1 MTRSIFASMARALVL
16 LTFAIA
22 GHVLAA
28 NRVIVG
34 STDGNLSVTQDGG
47 AAYSIPIKLPPGT
60 SGMEPKIALT
70 YSSRA
75 GKSPYGFGW
84 NLTGLTLIQRSTRNL
99 ADDGI
104 VRGVAFNEHDG
115 LMLDGERLVMVVD
128 NRKSAK
134 PADRFVEFRTRTD
147 SYTRIRAYDWTPAG
161 PLKFVAN
168 TRPGLTLSFGST
180 ANSRVAGKGG
190 AGVPMMWLCDRVEDQ
205 AGNYMVFSYLAEA
218 ATMDYQI
225 KKIEYTGN
233 LKAAMLP
240 YAAVDFEYEDL
251 ATPYEVRF
259 LEGEAIPARKRLKR
273 IHSRYGMQYLR
284 TYTPTYDAATELGSN
299 FFFLKALTETGY
311 ETGAT
316 PAQGSSTSF
325 RPLNFSYTHA
335 VPQWAQRPWLGDD
348 FADLPS
354 LGRLAEGFRAVR
366 VNKGGK
372 SYQAVVYRLAVGGK
386 EIAGAYYFDPANG
399 RWDRLAGANGK
410 TYAPPVI
417 TADQEG
423 MASPVA
429 WADING
435 DGMEDML
442 VSGLSPA
449 LDGTYISSDGG
460 WERVAALPIAIRGG
474 SLASS
479 GIALIKRDGAI
490 SLGWHRQ
497 VGAGAPLSG
506 MVTLAGAAWQKSKL
520 PAPPHPLR
528 GDASA
533 PDLDRV
539 YALDVDCDG
548 NSELVYLHPGS
559 AGGVAVYAPTAA
571 KWEKMAASFVPTF
584 GTVPAHEAVQ
594 AVGTDGQCQRL
605 MAAYQTFGQAPFR
618 SGLIASA
625 NGWQS
630 DAAVPPVLFWRTKS
644 DVGEQ
649 VASVADVD
657 GDGQPDIFAHGRSA
671 TERYA
676 YLNQGASWVSDP
688 SFAPP
693 VTLLGD
699 PKRRRG
705 VFQTLTVANSMGTAQ
720 RRLMMFAGGGA
731 KLSTPLIFARASGG
745 KWEEIGDYRLPATI
759 NIAAFDKIDLGI
771 RFVDINGDGYP
782 DIVSAV
788 RKVSGIESKAWIF
801 DPKGSTK
808 WTEKPEFALP
818 EPLSA
823 EDFSDTGALLID
835 VNGDGLT
842 DLLVSREKVQIRYGM
857 APIVTLESAAYINCT
872 KMKQAPCQTGK
883 GIWQKNVL
891 PGLVPTLPFSREGF
905 GPYGVRAIDVNGDG
919 LTDLVYSSLVEREA
933 AVQPVPP
940 PGGNPQDP
948 PPPPPSPYELMA
960 TTFLNDGGKTWK
972 ADAAYALTQPIA
984 RQVLCPKKP
993 GFDFG
998 PPPNPLPPNPLCGN
1012 FQDDETFQNV
1022 QTMDTRLEFLDINAD
1037 RLPDI
1042 LYHYRT
1048 FEQVLM
1054 DDVWQIREKIAS
1066 GALINTGSGWVDD
1079 ARFTPPA
1086 RIDSEVTFLDVNAK
1100 QVFFIDLNAD
1110 GIPDFIYALK
1120 GSSRVFLGTGA
1131 GWTPAN
1137 KWFAL
1142 PDIAVGG
1149 GRGDLGLRFFDVNG
1163 DGLLDL
1169 VYSRTGGAHAG
1180 SGVYTNTGTSWA
1192 EGAPNMIPPVA
1203 FTEDGLGDIGVRPLD
1218 VNGDGL
1224 VDLIQ
1229 FFARSGGVNDRS
1241 VFVNEAGKPGLLNRV
1256 VNGLGLVTT
1265 VSFQSYLSYDGLQ
1278 AAKTAESGAAE
1289 AIVCKLPHSFV
1300 GCESSYPV
1308 IHALLPGY
1316 VVTNLETTG
1325 AGVERRTRA
1334 YTYSGY
1340 RVNVQSGRSLGFS
1353 IQETL
1358 DTQRQR
1364 IIRNEFSQT
1373 EGLVGQLMSSLT
1385 LQLYEGK
1392 DVAIASSVSGWA
1404 VEQTGGLPHPD
1415 GNPGFRPA
1423 ILRALLKDRRVTSAD
1438 LLGKTL
1444 NDQVDRLGYDRFGNT
1459 VLLESRYAD
1468 ESGMRTETSFGQESE
1483 VRWIFGRP
1491 TASTVTYFAK
1501 GTPAI
1506 SRSSEFGYDPVTA
1519 LQTREV
1525 SFKGTQHQLVTG
1537 IERDVFGNKTKV
1549 MVASREDGTR
1559 VQASEYDTRGRF
1571 IRTARDAL
1579 DHASSF
1585 VYHEPSGVV
1594 LRKTDPNGAVVVAS
1608 FDGLQVADSNM
1619 SAAGLATT
1627 YKSGNVNSVD
1637 AQEYSYWSIKQVGD
1651 MQAQLSLMDS
1661 LGRTRRKIYF
1671 VESTPGQ
1678 ARTDCDQYSRY
1689 ASSSNGLRAVVSDI
1703 RYDRLGRV
1711 SHTTSPRFCDS
1722 NAPVTVKRFSYDDL
1736 DRVTLTRNPDGA
1748 EQQTVYSGREMTT
1761 IDAAGRRSTVTK
1773 DARGRV
1779 LLARDAMGGQVHYTY
1794 DAYGNALVLT
1804 DPSGQ
1809 KIINFYDQAGNK
1821 SSTTDPASGLWKF
1834 KSSAFGELL
1843 SQTDPRGS
1851 EVKMSFDSAGRIRTR
1866 QAANATYTWVYDNC
1880 EFGKGRLCSV
1890 VTAGGESR
1898 SYRYDETGNR
1908 VRTTVRVDKD
1918 AVSTDVTFDRHGRAV
1933 NIAYSTGISVENFYN
1948 QVGALKKVSM
1958 SEAGA
1963 GKVLAEALEFDEVGR
1978 VRAELLGNGMRR
1990 STEYTTDSNRLKSVS
2005 VMSHGEVVQ
2014 DLRLSH
2020 DAVGNITSRTDKP
2033 SMLDETFGYDELSRL
2048 TSVSTQG
2055 HEKMAVA
2062 FDASGNIRNKSGVG
2076 NYEYCKQAEAT
2087 RLCAVGEGPAAKSLA
2102 YDPSG
2107 NVVSY
2112 GDRTLEFNAENRV
2125 SAIERKRNAGVRLNY
2140 SEFVYGADGQLVQHE
2155 SRQGAVKFK
2164 ASYLGEVELLREE
2177 FAPPFL
2183 RTPER
2188 TRVRHHVAG
2197 PSGVIGFFEKTFLH
2211 HPMQFSSPFYANL
2224 LRITPERT
2232 TAQKD
2237 GGFSYFIKD
2246 HLSSLTALADGA
2258 GKVVERFAY
2267 DAWGK
2272 RIKAGGGGPYSSVR
2286 TGFSSHEQLDDLELV
2301 HMQGRIYS
2309 PELGRFMSPDV
2320 VVQFPLNTQS
2330 FNRYAYVLNNP
2341 LRFIDPSGFDLWG
2354 DIVGGLGDV
2363 LGGVLD
2369 VADAIFGKPM
2379 RWVGEQLSQAG
2390 QWIEKNWRVIVVI
2403 AVAIAAPYLL
2413 PAMSAIALGA
2423 VTGAIVG
2430 GLSAA
2435 LYGGNIDDVLRGAAL
2450 GAITGAITGG
2460 VAQHYG
2466 PTYSFGRVVSEG
2478 AAGGIS
2484 AQIRGGNFSE
2494 GFNFAFAMAAVTYA
2508 NQEMRNDQ
2516 IKGSSQPRSADDSRT
2531 NLSPR
2536 GKYSKGMFGDGQK
2549 LGGTRLEPNT
2559 LDCSGGTFGGCQMDE
2574 GMIGK
2579 WKYEKGSFQ
2588 DSVVESFAGPHDWLI
2603 DKTGGYYDN
2612 GFGKRFG
2619 NFFGDT
2625 AYPGIMLVPAAYFA
2639 APAFV
2644 PVQAREEM
2652 QRRCT
2657 NAYGWCM

>member
-16 LTFAIA
+16 LGLAAA
-22 GHVLAA
+22 GHTLAT
-28 NRVIVG
+28 NRVVVG

-47 AAYSIPIKLPPGT
+47 AAYSIPIKLSPGT

-99 ADDGI
+99 ADDGV

-134 PADRFVEFRTRTD
+134 SADRFVEYRTRTD
-147 SYTRIRAYDWTPAG
+147 SYTRIRAYDWTSAG

-180 ANSRVAGKGG
+180 VNSRVAGKGG
-190 AGVPMMWLCDRVEDQ
+190 TGVPVMWLCDRVEDQ

-233 LKAAMLP
+233 VKAAILP
-240 YAAVDFEYEDL
+240 YASVDFEYEDL
-251 ATPYEVRF
+251 AAPYEVRF
-259 LEGEAIPARKRLKR
+259 LEGEGIPARKRLKR
-273 IHSRYGMQYLR
+273 IHSRYGTQYLR
-284 TYTPTYDAATELGSN
+284 TYTPTYAATTELGSN
-299 FFFLKALTETGY
+299 FFFLKALTETGH
-311 ETGAT
+311 ETGAS

-348 FADLPS
+348 FANLPS
-354 LGRLAEGFRAVR
+354 LGRLAEGFRGVR

-372 SYQAVVYRLAVGGK
+372 SYQAIVYRLAVGGK

-399 RWDRLAGANGK
+399 RWDRLAGSNGR

-417 TADQEG
+417 TGDQG
-423 MASPVA
+423 GVASPVA

-435 DGMEDML
+435 DGVEDML

-449 LDGTYISSDGG
+449 LDGTYIGSDGG

-474 SLASS
+474 SLSSS
-479 GIALIKRDGAI
+479 GIAFIKHGGEI
-490 SLGWHRQ
+490 SLGWHHQ
-497 VGAGAPLSG
+497 VAAGAPLSG
-506 MVTLAGAAWQKSKL
+506 MVTLSGAVWQKSKL
-520 PAPPHPLR
+520 PAPPYPFT

-548 NSELVYLHPGS
+548 NSELVYLHPEG
-559 AGGVAVYAPTAA
+559 AGGVAVYAPTAV
-571 KWEKMAASFVPTF
+571 KWKKMATSFVPAF
-584 GTVPAHEAVQ
+584 GAVPAHEAVQ
-594 AVGTDGQCQRL
+594 VVGADGQCQRL
-605 MAAYQTFGQAPFR
+605 MAAYQTSGQVPFR
-618 SGLIASA
+618 KGLVASV
-625 NGWQS
+625 NGWKA
-630 DAAVPPVLFWRTKS
+630 DAAVPPVLFWRTRNG
-644 DVGEQ
+644 VGEQ
-649 VASVADVD
+649 VASVVDVD
-657 GDGQPDIFAHGRSA
+657 GDGQPDIFAHSRSA

-676 YLNQGASWVSDP
+676 YMNQGASWISDP
-688 SFAPP
+688 NFAPP
-693 VTLLGD
+693 IALSND
-699 PKRRRG
+699 PKRRRVG
-705 VFQTLTVANSMGTAQ
+705 LQTLTVANSTGTAQ
-720 RRLMMFAGGGA
+720 RRLLMFAGEGA
-731 KLSTPLIFARASGG
+731 KLSTPRIFAWGSGG
-745 KWEEIGDYRLPATI
+745 SWEEIGDYRLPATV

-808 WTEKPEFALP
+808 WTETPEFALP

-857 APIVTLESAAYINCT
+857 PPIVTLESAAYINCA
-872 KMKQAPCQTGK
+872 KMKQAPCQAGN
-883 GIWQKNVL
+883 GVWQKNVL
-891 PGLVPTLPFSREGF
+891 PGLVPTLPFSKEGF

-933 AVQPVPP
+933 VLPSAPR
-940 PGGNPQDP
+940 PGGNPQDL
-948 PPPPPSPYELMA
+948 PPPPPSPYELKA
-960 TTFLNDGGKTWK
+960 TTFLNGGGKSWK
-972 ADAAYALTQPIA
+972 ADAAYALTQPIV

-993 GFDFG
+993 GFDFS
-998 PPPNPLPPNPLCGN
+998 PSPNPSPPNPLCGN

-1022 QTMDTRLEFLDINAD
+1022 RTMDTRLEFLDVNAD

-1048 FEQVLM
+1048 FEQVLV
-1054 DDVWQIREKIAS
+1054 DDAWQIREKIVS
-1066 GALINTGSGWVDD
+1066 GALINNGSGWLAD

-1086 RIDSEVTFLDVNAK
+1086 RIDSEVTFFDVNAK

-1120 GSSRVFLGTGA
+1120 GASRVFLGTGT
-1131 GWTPAN
+1131 GWTAAN

-1142 PDIAVGG
+1142 PDAAVGG
-1149 GRGDLGLRFFDVNG
+1149 GKGDLGLRFFDVNG
-1163 DGLLDL
+1163 DGLLDV

-1180 SGVYTNTGTSWA
+1180 AGVYTNTGTGWA
-1192 EGAPNMIPPVA
+1192 EGTPNMIPPVA

-1229 FFARSGGVNDRS
+1229 FFARSGGVNDKS

-1265 VSFQSYLSYDGLQ
+1265 VSFQSYLSYEGQQ
-1278 AAKTAESGAAE
+1278 ATKTTESGAGASI
-1289 AIVCKLPHSFV
+1289 ACQLPRSYV

-1364 IIRNEFSQT
+1364 VIRNEFSQA

-1385 LQLYEGK
+1385 LQRHQGN
-1392 DVAIASSVSGWA
+1392 DVAITSSVSGWD
-1404 VEQTGGLPHPD
+1404 VEHADGLSHPD

-1423 ILRALLKDRRVTSAD
+1423 ILRALLKDRRVTTAD
-1438 LLGKTL
+1438 LLSKRL
-1444 NDQVDRLGYDRFGNT
+1444 SDQADKLGYDRFGNT
-1459 VLLESRYAD
+1459 VLLESTYAD
-1468 ESGMRTETSFGQESE
+1468 ESGMRTETNFGQENE

-1501 GTPAI
+1501 GTSAI
-1506 SRSSEFGYDPVTA
+1506 SRSSAFEYDPVTT
-1519 LQTREV
+1519 LQSREV
-1525 SFKGTQHQLVTG
+1525 TFKGTRYQLVTG

-1549 MVASREDGTR
+1549 TVVSREDGTR
-1559 VQASEYDTRGRF
+1559 IQASDYDARGRF
-1571 IRTARDAL
+1571 IHTARDAL
-1579 DHASSF
+1579 AHASSF
-1585 VYHEPSGVV
+1585 GYHEPSGVV
-1594 LRKTDPNGAVVVAS
+1594 LSKPDPNGAVVTAA
-1608 FDGLQVADSNM
+1608 FDGLQVAASEM
-1619 SAAGLATT
+1619 SAAGLITIL
-1627 YKSGNVNSVD
+1627 KSGDVNPVD
-1637 AQEYSYWSIKQVGD
+1637 AQEFAYWSIKQVGD

-1671 VESTPGQ
+1671 VESAPGQ

-1736 DRVTLTRNPDGA
+1736 DRVTLTRNPDGTG
-1748 EQQTVYSGREMTT
+1748 QQTVYNGREMTT
-1761 IDAAGRRSTVTK
+1761 IDAAGRRSTVIK

-1779 LLARDAMGGQVHYTY
+1779 LLVRDSMGGQVHYAY
-1794 DAYGNALVLT
+1794 DAYGNALVLN
-1804 DPSGQ
+1804 DPAGE
-1809 KIINFYDQAGNK
+1809 KIVNVYDEAGNK
-1821 SSTTDPASGLWKF
+1821 SSTTDPATGIWKF
-1834 KSSAFGELL
+1834 KSSAFGELV
-1843 SQTDPRGS
+1843 SQTDPRGN
-1851 EVKMSFDSAGRIRTR
+1851 EIKMSFDSAGRIHTR
-1866 QAANATYTWVYDNC
+1866 QATNAAYTWNYDSC

-1898 SYRYDETGNR
+1898 SYRYDKTGNR
-1908 VRTTVRVDKD
+1908 VGTTVRVDKD
-1918 AVSTDVTFDRHGRAV
+1918 AVSTDVAFDRYGRAV

-1948 QVGALKKVSM
+1948 HVGALKKVSM
-1958 SEAGA
+1958 REAGTA
-1963 GKVLAEALEFDEVGR
+1963 KVLAEVLQFDEVGR
-1978 VRAELLGNGMRR
+1978 VRVELLGNGMRR
-1990 STEYTTDSNRLKSVS
+1990 SSDYTTDSNRLKSIS
-2005 VMSHGEVVQ
+2005 VVSHGQVVQ

-2020 DAVGNITSRTDKP
+2020 DAVGNIASRTDKP
-2033 SMLDETFGYDELSRL
+2033 SMLDEAFDYDDLNRL

-2055 HEKMAVA
+2055 QGKSTVT
-2062 FDASGNIRNKSGVG
+2062 FDAAGNIRNKSDVG
-2076 NYEYCKQAEAT
+2076 NYKYCNQTGVT
-2087 RLCAVGEGPAAKSLA
+2087 RLCAVGEGPTAKSLG

-2107 NVVSY
+2107 NVVNY
-2112 GDRTLEFNAENRV
+2112 GDKTLKFNAENRV
-2125 SAIERKRNAGVRLNY
+2125 SAIEAKRNAGVRLHY
-2140 SEFVYGADGQLVQHE
+2140 SDFVYGADGQLVQHE

-2183 RTPER
+2183 STPER
-2188 TRVRHHVAG
+2188 TRVKHHVAG

-2224 LRITPERT
+2224 LRVTPERT
-2232 TAQKD
+2232 TAEKD
-2237 GGFSYFIKD
+2237 GRFSYFIKD
-2246 HLSSLTALADGA
+2246 HLGSLTALVDDTGQ
-2258 GKVVERFAY
+2258 VVERFAY

-2272 RIKAGGGGPYSSVR
+2272 RNKAGRGGSYSSVR
-2286 TGFSSHEQLDDLELV
+2286 TGFASHEQLDDLELV

-2320 VVQFPLNTQS
+2320 IVQFPLNTQS

-2354 DIVGGLGDV
+2354 DIVGGVGDV

-2369 VADAIFGKPM
+2369 VADAVFGKPM
-2379 RWVGEQLSQAG
+2379 RWVGEQLSKVG
-2390 QWIEKNWRVIVVI
+2390 QWVEKNWQVIVII

-2413 PAMSAIALGA
+2413 PAMSLIATGA

-2435 LYGGNIDDVLRGAAL
+2435 LYGGNIDDVLRGAAM

-2466 PTYSFGRVVSEG
+2466 KVYSLGRVASEG
-2478 AAGGIS
+2478 VAGGVTS
-2484 AQIRGGNFSE
+2484 HIRGGNFSE
-2494 GFNFAFAMAAVTYA
+2494 GFNFAFAMAAATYA
-2508 NQEMRNDQ
+2508 NQEMRSDQ
-2516 IKGSSQPRSADDSRT
+2516 LKRSSQPRSADDSRT

-2536 GKYSKGMFGDGQK
+2536 GKYSEGAFGDGEK
-2549 LGGTRLEPNT
+2549 LAGVRMEPNT
-2559 LDCSGGTFGGCQMDE
+2559 LDCSGGTFGGCQV
-2574 GMIGK
+2574 GAGKIGNTT
-2579 WKYEKGSFQ
+2579 YPAGSFQ
-2588 DSVVESFAGPHDWLI
+2588 DKLLENFAGPHDWLI